1 MPCIWTQ
8 LLMPDLETL
17 PLTHLNVQWSTDWHY
32 FFARWEF
39 ISSNSLFMRT
49 VTTITIIWYW
59 ALTSSETSLVL
70 HLPGKGFRRVRLK
83 GFVCKLSNFCSEKT
97 HDMLLL
103 LRGLAVK
110 RYQQKYIMKQKLFP
124 ERTTSTKKLS
134 LCVKCHGDMS
144 DKTIGRITVFIL
156 GKNFQKLFKA
166 GFQSNKI
173 IKLDCGLSSRL
184 LTKLFW

>member
-1 MPCIWTQ
+1 MYNEAQI
-8 LLMPDLETL
+8 DIF
-17 PLTHLNVQWSTDWHY
+17 

-39 ISSNSLFMRT
+39 ISSNFLFMRT
-49 VTTITIIWYW
+49 LTTITIIWYW
-59 ALTSSETSLVL
+59 ALTSSEASLVL
-70 HLPGKGFRRVRLK
+70 HFPWKGFRRVRLK
-83 GFVCKLSNFCSEKT
+83 GFVCKLSNFCSEKS
-97 HDMLLL
+97 HYMLLL
-103 LRGLAVK
+103 LCGLAVK
-110 RYQQKYIMKQKLFP
+110 RYHQKYILKQKLFL

-134 LCVKCHGDMS
+134 LCVKCHGDRS